1 MNASPAGVAQL
12 SADDEDDGFAVR
24 RNNRLAAILGV
35 AASALAI
42 AYLERAA
49 DGGVVD
55 VLATLLF
62 GVIGISQLL
71 AVLDSRIPLL
81 TADETGMRIRLGRE
95 WLGLPWSTIEQVVVE
110 HRDGAIRDGRLVVVP
125 RNLGNALEALP
136 AASRRAVSWQRR
148 LHGAPL
154 TVPLSIATRSVGVD
168 GSVSD
173 TLTRLSAKR
182 AEIVLVRGRERAQVE
197 APVLAPL
204 VPPAPQDA
212 DATHEA
218 INPDD
223 EPTVVVAYR
232 KPQAGESAPVVA
244 ARGARP
250 VYRSEILRERSRQMP
265 GTVAAVR
272 DAAADALTPVST
284 PRAEVLW
291 TPGGGVVPAARPEA
305 HPVSDPIVGVL
316 ISAARARAGLS
327 IDELSERTAIRP
339 HVLEGIEADDF
350 SACGG
355 DFYARGH
362 LRTLARFL
370 GLNPGDLVAAY
381 DEHYARAPISAR
393 RVFEAELA
401 TSLGSGV
408 RVRSGGPRW
417 SLIAAAV
424 LALLMVWGVAR
435 FLAPQAAPVSSA
447 TLAGASESA
456 TAKTPATTTPIT
468 SPLMKRSTVVLGSLA
483 WNTQVVVSSVARA
496 GHPSVVVWQ
505 GALHARQTKTLAVT
519 GPFVIQASQG
529 TLTTVSVN
537 GRDLGKVGTQ
547 NGPASRTFR

>member
-1 MNASPAGVAQL
+1 MNASAAGVTQL
-12 SADDEDDGFAVR
+12 SADEEDDGFALR

-35 AASALAI
+35 ASSALAI
-42 AYLERAA
+42 AYLERAL
-49 DGGVVD
+49 DGGFVD
-55 VLATLLF
+55 VMATLLF
-62 GVIGISQLL
+62 GFIGISQLL
-71 AVLDSRIPLL
+71 SVVDARIPLL
-81 TADETGMRIRLGRE
+81 TADESGIRIRLGRE

-110 HRDGAIRDGRLVVVP
+110 HRDGVIRDGRLVVVP

-136 AASRRAVSWQRR
+136 PASRRAVAWQRR

-154 TVPLSIATRSVGVD
+154 TVPLSIATRSVGVE

-173 TLTRLSAKR
+173 TLTRLSAGR
-182 AEIVLVRGRERAQVE
+182 SEVVLVRGRERAHVE
-197 APVLAPL
+197 APVVLASPIA
-204 VPPAPQDA
+204 APSEDV
-212 DATHEA
+212 D
-218 INPDD
+218 PDL

-232 KPQAGESAPVVA
+232 KPQAGEVSETAPVVA
-244 ARGARP
+244 ARSARP
-250 VYRSEILRERSRQMP
+250 VFRSEIVREKSRQMP
-265 GTVAAVR
+265 GAVAAVR
-272 DAAADALTPVST
+272 DAATDAITPINT

-291 TPGGGVVPAARPEA
+291 APGGVVPIARP
-305 HPVSDPIVGVL
+305 VTRQVQDPIVGVL
-316 ISAARARAGLS
+316 ISAARERAGLS
-327 IDELSERTAIRP
+327 IEQLSERTTIRP

-350 SACGG
+350 VPCGG

-447 TLAGASESA
+447 TLAGDAA
-456 TAKTPATTTPIT
+456 NTTTKTPTKVTPIT
-468 SPLMKRSTVVLGSLA
+468 SPLMKKSTVVLGSLA
-483 WNTQVVVSSVARA
+483 WNTRIVVSTVARA
-496 GHPSVVVWQ
+496 GHPSTVIWQ
-505 GALHARQTKTLAVT
+505 GALRAPQTKTLAIT

-537 GRDLGKVGTQ
+537 GQDQGKVGTQ

>member
-1 MNASPAGVAQL
+1 MSASAAGVGQL
-12 SADDEDDGFAVR
+12 NADEEDDGFAVR
-24 RNNRLAAILGV
+24 RNNRFAAILGV
-35 AASALAI
+35 TSSALAI
-42 AYLERAA
+42 AYLERAT
-49 DGGVVD
+49 DGGFINVM
-55 VLATLLF
+55 ATLLF
-62 GVIGISQLL
+62 GFIGISQLL
-71 AVLDSRIPLL
+71 SVLDARIPLV
-81 TADETGMRIRLGRE
+81 TADMSGIRIRLGRE
-95 WLGLPWSTIEQVVVE
+95 WLGLPWSTVEQVVVE
-110 HRDGAIRDGRLVVVP
+110 HRDGAVRDGRLVIVP

-136 AASRRAVSWQRR
+136 PASRRAVAWQRR

-154 TVPLSIATRSVGVD
+154 TVPLSIATRSVGVA

-173 TLTRLSAKR
+173 TLTRLSAGR

-197 APVLAPL
+197 APAVVAAP
-204 VPPAPQDA
+204 VKSVG
-212 DATHEA
+212 EA
-218 INPDD
+218 VDPDL

-232 KPQAGESAPVVA
+232 KPQAGETGEAQPILA
-244 ARGARP
+244 ARSARP
-250 VYRSEILRERSRQMP
+250 VFRSEIIREKSRQMP
-265 GTVAAVR
+265 GAVAAVR
-272 DAAADALTPVST
+272 DAATDAITPINT

-291 TPGGGVVPAARPEA
+291 APGGVVPAARPA
-305 HPVSDPIVGVL
+305 AQPVHDPVVGVL
-316 ISAARARAGLS
+316 ISAARERAGLS
-327 IDELSERTAIRP
+327 IEELSERTTIRP
-339 HVLEGIEADDF
+339 HVLEGIESDDF
-350 SACGG
+350 APCGG

-447 TLAGASESA
+447 TLAGDAA
-456 TAKTPATTTPIT
+456 NTPAKAPAKVTPIT
-468 SPLMKRSTVVLGSLA
+468 SPLMKKSTIVLGSQA
-483 WNTQVVVSSVARA
+483 WSSLIVVSTVARA
-496 GHPSVVVWQ
+496 GHPATIIWQ
-505 GALHARQTKTLAVT
+505 GALRSRQTKTLTIT
-519 GPFVIQASQG
+519 GPFVIQASQA

-537 GRDLGKVGTQ
+537 GHDQGKIGTQ